1 MMIPLRLPS
10 LSIITPSFNQVGF
23 IEQTIRSVVDEGY
36 PELEYLVMDGGSTD
50 GTVQLLER
58 YDDRLRWVSRPDGGQ
73 AAALNTGFASTSGE
87 IVGWINS
94 DDYYAPGA
102 LHAAGQVFAEHPEV
116 QWLYGRCPI
125 VDRDGNQIRSLV
137 TRYKE
142 CWMRNYHYERLLI
155 ENFINQPTV
164 FFRRSL
170 LQRVGLID
178 ADMHNAFDY
187 HLFLRM
193 AEKARPYFLDR
204 VQAYFRVYA
213 DAKTSANFHRS
224 FREEADAARRV
235 AAGRHPVLIALHEL
249 NYYKLTSAYRLLRLI
264 GR

>member
-1 MMIPLRLPS
+1 MTPRPLPS
-10 LSIITPSFNQVGF
+10 MSIITPSFNQAAFV
-23 IEQTIRSVVDEGY
+23 EQTLRSVVDEGY
-36 PELEYLVMDGGSTD
+36 PDLDYLVMDGGSTD
-50 GTVQLLER
+50 GTVDILGR

-73 AAALNTGFASTSGE
+73 AAALNTGFADTTGE

-125 VDRDGNQIRSLV
+125 VDREGHETRSLV
-137 TRYKE
+137 THYKE
-142 CWMRNYHYERLLI
+142 FWMRRYLYERLLI

-170 LQRVGLID
+170 LERIGPID
-178 ADMHNAFDY
+178 ATMHNAFDY

-204 VQAYFRVYA
+204 VQAYFRVYS
-213 DAKTSANFHRS
+213 DAKTSSNYARS

-235 AAGRHPVLIALHEL
+235 AGGRHPLLIALHNL
-249 NYYKLTSAYRLLRLI
+249 NYYKLTTAYRLLKLLR
-264 GR
+264 R